1 MTNPFA
7 TEDMA
12 AGYAAARPPVHPRV
26 LAQYFAL
33 RGPNGVGLAVDLGCG
48 AGLSTRALAPYAKR
62 VLGLEPAVVMVRLA
76 KGLVPGAVFAA
87 ATGEALPLPDGSVDV
102 ITAAGSLNY
111 VRGLDQCFG
120 EMRRVLRPDGSVLVY
135 DFGAGRRFNG
145 PGELNRWFETF
156 VTRYPYPSSEARALD
171 PEILSTVAPGFGVRR
186 QSPFVIALTMSRSEY
201 EAYILTETNVA
212 AGIRGGETLARITAW
227 VHDTLSQFWG
237 DDSREV
243 LFEGYWAELSV
254 APTTTKDE
262 S

>member
-1 MTNPFA
+1 M
-7 TEDMA
+7 
-12 AGYAAARPPVHPRV
+12 
-26 LAQYFAL
+26 
-33 RGPNGVGLAVDLGCG
+33 
-48 AGLSTRALAPYAKR
+48 
-62 VLGLEPAVVMVRLA
+62 
-76 KGLVPGAVFAA
+76 
-87 ATGEALPLPDGSVDV
+87 
-102 ITAAGSLNY
+102 
-111 VRGLDQCFG
+111 
-120 EMRRVLRPDGSVLVY
+120 
-135 DFGAGRRFNG
+135 
-145 PGELNRWFETF
+145 
-156 VTRYPYPSSEARALD
+156 
-171 PEILSTVAPGFGVRR
+171 APGFGVRR